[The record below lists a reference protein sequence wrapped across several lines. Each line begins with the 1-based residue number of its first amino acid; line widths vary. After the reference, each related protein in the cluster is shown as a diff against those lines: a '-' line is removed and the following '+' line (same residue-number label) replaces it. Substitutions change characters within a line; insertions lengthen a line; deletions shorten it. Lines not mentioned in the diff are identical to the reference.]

1 MTLLMTVEIT
11 QLTLKK
17 TSINTFNL
25 SRATN
30 GIYKAHDFTRHIS
43 GKNCSVGFSM
53 AIYFFMRWLF
63 KSNAVTNL
71 TFYVNQNI
79 NERSRAFAKKIQ

>member
-30 GIYKAHDFTRHIS
+30 GIYRAHDFTRHIS
-43 GKNCSVGFSM
+43 GNKFSVGFLNTKS
-53 AIYFFMRWLF
+53 LF
-63 KSNAVTNL
+63 HMLTVAV
-71 TFYVNQNI
+71 
-79 NERSRAFAKKIQ
+79 

>member
-1 MTLLMTVEIT
+1 MTVEIT

-30 GIYKAHDFTRHIS
+30 GIYRAHDFTRHIS
-43 GKNCSVGFSM
+43 GNKFSVGLLIKWGVSSSWSFRPNNAWGSTQT
-53 AIYFFMRWLF
+53 ITIGKTHPTLLSYYFVCW
-63 KSNAVTNL
+63 V
-71 TFYVNQNI
+71 
-79 NERSRAFAKKIQ
+79 

>member
-1 MTLLMTVEIT
+1 MTVEIT

-30 GIYKAHDFTRHIS
+30 GIYRAHDFTRHIS
-43 GKNCSVGFSM
+43 GKKFSVGFLIKWGVSSPWSFRPNNAWGSIQTM
-53 AIYFFMRWLF
+53 TIGKTHPALLSYYFLCW
-63 KSNAVTNL
+63 V
-71 TFYVNQNI
+71 
-79 NERSRAFAKKIQ
+79 

>member
-25 SRATN
+25 LRATN
-30 GIYKAHDFTRHIS
+30 GIYRAHDFTRHIS
-43 GKNCSVGFSM
+43 GKKFSVGFLILSYYVLDVM
-53 AIYFFMRWLF
+53 VL
-63 KSNAVTNL
+63 AVTNL
-71 TFYVNQNI
+71 TFY
-79 NERSRAFAKKIQ
+79 A